1 MQQQRV
7 RRYLALRTGVTAA
20 AGGVGSTFARGLLPR
35 SSTDQALITGTAA
48 AYWLGSATIGLSAVE
63 AVAELVYRR
72 GQASFE
78 NALIV
83 GSAAVLGAGSAV
95 VAAIPDTNSQP
106 MPLAAVRSG
115 AWITNGGA
123 LATLLVVGSEK
134 ALRRLP
140 IRTNLA
146 GNVALAAAL
155 GAGVSALR
163 VFQTERRAAA
173 LGESLP
179 RALGMTPAR
188 SPKAAI
194 TSLATGGAVGLG
206 LVALAG
212 AEFAVAEGTTRTV
225 SLALGRREDPVTPL
239 VGHMAAGALMGA
251 AAGIGLNQVRR
262 RVLHA
267 DDVVEPAYPEPPTSP
282 HVTAGPNSGVSF
294 DAIGKE
300 GRRFV
305 LMALTPDEITAVM
318 GEPAIPP
325 VRAVAG
331 FGAANGIVERAKV
344 ALAELERLGGLSRS
358 LIVVAA
364 PTGVGYVNY
373 SFAEAVEYL
382 TRGDCAILV
391 PQYDLVPSALA
402 LGSTQ
407 AGQKLQELILV
418 GLRDRIAAMPPG
430 ARPRVVQFGES
441 LGAEVALDVAE
452 NGTDRFE
459 RLGLAGGLYLG
470 TPYRTELWRRW
481 TSDPDAMD
489 PAGLLGLVSQA
500 AEIPAL
506 PRSVR
511 HVQVVHHD
519 DPINKFSFSAIL
531 RAPAWM
537 GPPYQRPPGVPKETV
552 FRPVVTFIISL
563 IDLKNGM
570 DSKPGEFVRRGH
582 DYRIELREAI
592 QRTFNLSA
600 TADQAEAIESALRSR
615 EREWAAR
622 RMVAR
627 RFARARASVLSTM
640 GKWGVDPNA
649 LGLDEVTAAELAKGN
664 VSGLRLPRGL
674 LDSSGPSH

>member
-1 MQQQRV
+1 MQQQRA

-20 AGGVGSTFARGLLPR
+20 AAGVGSTFARGLLPR
-35 SSTDQALITGTAA
+35 SSTDQALITGASA

-63 AVAELVYRR
+63 AVAELMHRR
-72 GQASFE
+72 RQASLE
-78 NALIV
+78 NALLV
-83 GSAAVLGAGSAV
+83 AASAVLAAGGAVA
-95 VAAIPDTNSQP
+95 AAIPDTHAQP
-106 MPLAAVRSG
+106 LPLAAVRSG
-115 AWITNGGA
+115 AWITTGGA

-134 ALRRLP
+134 LLRGRV
-140 IRTNLA
+140 RTNLA
-146 GNVALAAAL
+146 GNVALAATL

-179 RALGMTPAR
+179 RALGMTPVR

-212 AEFAVAEGTTRTV
+212 AEFVVAEGTTRTV
-225 SLALGRREDPVTPL
+225 SRVLGRREDPVTPL
-239 VGHMAAGALMGA
+239 VGHMSAGALMGA
-251 AAGIGLNQVRR
+251 CAGIGLNQLRR

-267 DDVVEPAYPEPPTSP
+267 DDVVEPAYPEPPTSE
-282 HVTAGPNSGVSF
+282 HVTAGPNSAVSF

-318 GEPAIPP
+318 GEPAIAP

-331 FGAANGIVERAKV
+331 YGAATGIVERARV

-358 LIVVAA
+358 LIIVAA

-402 LGSTQ
+402 LGSTE

-430 ARPRVVQFGES
+430 NRPRVVQFGES

-452 NGTDRFE
+452 NGTDRFQ

-470 TPYRTELWRRW
+470 TPYRTSLWRRW
-481 TSDPDAMD
+481 IADPDTMD

-531 RAPAWM
+531 RAPVWM
-537 GPPYQRPPGVPKETV
+537 GPPQQRPPGVPKETV

-563 IDLKNGM
+563 ADLKNGM
-570 DSKPGEFVRRGH
+570 NSQPGEFVRRGH

-592 QRTFNLSA
+592 QRTFGLGA
-600 TADQAEAIESALRSR
+600 TPDQAEAIETALRNR

-627 RFARARASVLSTM
+627 RFARARSSVLATM
-640 GKWGVDPNA
+640 GKWGVDPST
-649 LGLDEVTAAELAKGN
+649 LGLDQGTAAELAQGKVGGFALPT
-664 VSGLRLPRGL
+664 GLF
-674 LDSSGPSH
+674 DSSRSTD